1 MPGDANEL
9 ERAALQRKDREQLT
23 AIAAALGRRAPA
35 RARKEQLIDLILEAA
50 GVGAAPV
57 AAPAV
62 AVPPAEVE
70 RRTVAEDPAEPPV
83 ETPAEAPASASATDD
98 GHDGPGDDGDRADD
112 DGEGADDGEP
122 TGGSRRR
129 RRRGRDRGNGEAAGA
144 DRGAERSADRSGDE
158 QSLPPDAVRVLGHL
172 DLRDEG
178 YGFLRVRGHLP
189 SRDDVYVPAKF
200 IRMFSLRKGDVL
212 AGWSRPAGRGE
223 KNPALLRVEEV
234 NDGDPEAARHRLR
247 FDDLT
252 AVHPDERLVLVGA
265 DNADDVTARV
275 VDLLTPMGRG
285 QRGIVVAP
293 PRSGASA
300 LVRSLARAVEVNNPD
315 VTLLVLLVDER
326 PEEVTDMRRVVES
339 EIVAAT
345 FDRPADEHV
354 LAADMTIERA
364 KRLVETGNDVVVI
377 VDGITRIAR
386 AYNAAAPLGSPT
398 YPAKRFLGSARNVAE
413 GGSLTVIATVA
424 TGTGGRL
431 DDAVLDDL
439 REGANLEL
447 HLDRSLAEQRIHPAV
462 APAASSTRHEELL
475 VGPAGADARRRART
489 LPGADLVALVAAT
502 ATVDEA
508 LGRLP

>member
-1 MPGDANEL
+1 MEDDVPADANEL

-50 GVGAAPV
+50 GVGTTAASPEPAPEQPHIAQRPAPEPE
-57 AAPAV
+57 AAPA
-62 AVPPAEVE
+62 EERVE
-70 RRTVAEDPAEPPV
+70 EP
-83 ETPAEAPASASATDD
+83 EEEPASSA
-98 GHDGPGDDGDRADD
+98 GSEESPGEDTTE
-112 DGEGADDGEP
+112 DGEQA
-122 TGGSRRR
+122 GGGRRR
-129 RRRGRDRGNGEAAGA
+129 RRRGRDRGAVEGAAGE
-144 DRGAERSADRSGDE
+144 RGGAERGAGERPNGDE
-158 QSLPPDAVRVLGHL
+158 QTLPPDAIRVLGLL

-189 SRDDVYVPAKF
+189 SREDVYVPAKF
-200 IRMFSLRKGDVL
+200 IRQFSLRKGDVV

-234 NDGDPEAARHRLR
+234 NDGDPEAARGRLR

-252 AVHPDERLVLVGA
+252 AVHPEERLVLVGP

-275 VDLLTPMGRG
+275 IDLLTPMGRG

-293 PRSGASA
+293 PRTGASS

-326 PEEVTDMRRVVES
+326 PEEVTDVRRVVES

-364 KRLVETGNDVVVI
+364 KRLVETGHDVVVV

-386 AYNAAAPLGSPT
+386 AYNTASPLGSPT
-398 YPAKRFLGSARNVAE
+398 YPAKRFLGAARNVAE

-424 TGTGGRL
+424 TGTGTRG
-431 DDAVLDDL
+431 DDAVLEDL

-462 APAASSTRHEELL
+462 APDRSSTRHEELL
-475 VGPAGADARRRART
+475 VGAAGADARRRARA
-489 LPGADLVALVAAT
+489 LSGPDLVALVAAT
-502 ATVDEA
+502 ASVDEA

>member
-50 GVGAAPV
+50 GVGGG
-57 AAPAV
+57 AAPAPTPAASDDERAAEQDGVVEV
-62 AVPPAEVE
+62 AP
-70 RRTVAEDPAEPPV
+70 RVAAAEPV
-83 ETPAEAPASASATDD
+83 EVTDEVTDERDD
-98 GHDGPGDDGDRADD
+98 GGEGGEAGDDG
-112 DGEGADDGEP
+112 ES
-122 TGGSRRR
+122 TGGVRRR
-129 RRRGRDRGNGEAAGA
+129 RRRGRDRGNGEAPGT
-144 DRGAERSADRSGDE
+144 ERNGEQTRDE
-158 QSLPPDAVRVLGHL
+158 QTLPPDAVRVLGHL

-200 IRMFSLRKGDVL
+200 IRQFSLRKGDVL

-234 NDGDPEAARHRLR
+234 NDGDPETARHRLR

-252 AVHPDERLVLVGA
+252 AVHPEERLVLVGA

-275 VDLLTPMGRG
+275 IDLLTPMGRG

-398 YPAKRFLGSARNVAE
+398 YPAKRFLGAARNVAE